1 MTEHIKILIAFGL
14 LFILSGA
21 GIIPIAALL
30 LLALL
35 LALFAGSIATLK
47 YFGILAPLY
56 VQIAASTSTPHQS
69 QTKPKALLDV
79 THFVTYVERSIDGLP
94 LSAPDKKDLLDFTLN
109 ADSKL
114 CAVFA
119 HEGLVVSLTGIQFG
133 ALTVTFRLK
142 LKELSRANLD
152 RLMKLDAVIAQ
163 ALLAETVRLTQRQ
176 GYIECEVSSPVRAV
190 VTARSLDRYTH
201 GMLVPFGLDTQ
212 LQPALVDLSQHGL
225 IAAIAPS
232 RRGKTQAIR
241 TVLYLLKRANPDV
254 TLVVMAFKRADWQ
267 AFDGIAHLI
276 PDSNGIAAFTRW
288 MLSQMYEKA
297 RQPDNERWII
307 VFDDLVNLL
316 ATNPDLPEMIKQ
328 FASLG
333 AGVGVTTIVSTQ
345 FSGKDSGGTA
355 TFANATCRL
364 MFKPS
369 SNLQGSRDG
378 GFAGLGLDQL
388 STQKG
393 DALLLVDGEAQRIAT
408 AMTSDAEI
416 MRLPVASLD
425 PVWLTVGTG
434 SSVSGTTQGLSLS
447 LHPMDQLI
455 EKLDGDLY
463 DIFDFEQGKFINA
476 PKALTLLGWHNNGHY
491 RRKLA
496 QLETHIAQQQ

>member
-1 MTEHIKILIAFGL
+1 
-14 LFILSGA
+14 
-21 GIIPIAALL
+21 
-30 LLALL
+30 
-35 LALFAGSIATLK
+35 
-47 YFGILAPLY
+47 
-56 VQIAASTSTPHQS
+56 
-69 QTKPKALLDV
+69 
-79 THFVTYVERSIDGLP
+79 
-94 LSAPDKKDLLDFTLN
+94 
-109 ADSKL
+109 
-114 CAVFA
+114 
-119 HEGLVVSLTGIQFG
+119 
-133 ALTVTFRLK
+133 
-142 LKELSRANLD
+142 
-152 RLMKLDAVIAQ
+152 
-163 ALLAETVRLTQRQ
+163 
-176 GYIECEVSSPVRAV
+176 
-190 VTARSLDRYTH
+190 
-201 GMLVPFGLDTQ
+201 
-212 LQPALVDLSQHGL
+212 
-225 IAAIAPS
+225 
-232 RRGKTQAIR
+232 
-241 TVLYLLKRANPDV
+241 
-254 TLVVMAFKRADWQ
+254 
-267 AFDGIAHLI
+267 
-276 PDSNGIAAFTRW
+276 
-288 MLSQMYEKA
+288 MYEKA

-364 MFKPS
+364 IFKPS
-369 SNLQGSRDG
+369 SNLQGARDG

-416 MRLPVASLD
+416 MRLPVAILD
-425 PVWLTVGTG
+425 PVWLNAGTD
-434 SSVSGTTQGLSLS
+434 SSVNGTTHGLSLS

-463 DIFDFEQGKFINA
+463 DIFDFEQGKFTNA

>member
-1 MTEHIKILIAFGL
+1 MTEQTQILIACLL

-21 GIIPIAALL
+21 GIIPIPALL
-30 LLALL
+30 LLALT
-35 LALFAGSIATLK
+35 LALFAGGIATLK
-47 YFGILAPLY
+47 YFGILTPFHVQAASQTPTKQAQIKPRALLGVNTFATY
-56 VQIAASTSTPHQS
+56 VQ
-69 QTKPKALLDV
+69 
-79 THFVTYVERSIDGLP
+79 RSIDSLP
-94 LSAPDKKDLLDFTLN
+94 LSTADKDDLASFTLN

-114 CAVFA
+114 CSVLSN
-119 HEGLVVSLTGIQFG
+119 EGLAISLTGVQFG

-142 LKELSRANLD
+142 LRELSRSNLD
-152 RLMKLDAVIAQ
+152 KLMKLSDLIAQ
-163 ALLAETVRLTQRQ
+163 ALAVETVRLMQRQ
-176 GYIECEVSSPVRAV
+176 GYIECEVSSPVRLMVMARTLNKYTSAV
-190 VTARSLDRYTH
+190 T
-201 GMLVPFGLDTQ
+201 VPFGLDTR
-212 LQPALVDLSQHGL
+212 LQPAFVDISQHGL

-241 TVLYLLKRANPDV
+241 TVLYLLKRANPSLN
-254 TLVVMAFKRADWQ
+254 LVVMAFKRADWQ

-276 PDSNGIAAFTRW
+276 LDSQEITLFTKW
-288 MLSQMYEKA
+288 MLSRMYEKA
-297 RQPDNERWII
+297 KHPDGERWIV

-316 ATNPDLPEMIKQ
+316 VTNPDLTEVIKQ

-369 SNLQGSRDG
+369 SNLQGARDG

-408 AMTSDAEI
+408 AITTDAEV
-416 MRLPVASLD
+416 MRLSSDSLD
-425 PVWLTVGTG
+425 PVWQTMTNATATDGAG
-434 SSVSGTTQGLSLS
+434 QLSLS
-447 LHPMDQLI
+447 LHPMDQLV

-463 DIFDFEQGKFINA
+463 DIFDFEQGKFTNA
-476 PKALTLLGWHNNGHY
+476 SKVLTLLGWYNNGHY

-496 QLETHIAQQQ
+496 DLEAHIAQRQ

>member
-1 MTEHIKILIAFGL
+1 MTEHTQILIACL
-14 LFILSGA
+14 ILFILSGI
-21 GIIPIAALL
+21 GIIPIAVLS

-35 LALFAGSIATLK
+35 LALLAGSIATLK

-56 VQIAASTSTPHQS
+56 VQVAAHTSTVKQP
-69 QTKPKALLDV
+69 QTKSRALLGV
-79 THFVTYVERSIDGLP
+79 NTFATYVERSIDS
-94 LSAPDKKDLLDFTLN
+94 LSLSVTDKDDLASFTLG

-114 CAVFA
+114 CSVLCN
-119 HEGLVVSLTGIQFG
+119 EGLAVSLTGVQFG

-142 LKELSRANLD
+142 LRELSRANLD
-152 RLMKLDAVIAQ
+152 KLMKLDDLIAQ
-163 ALLAETVRLTQRQ
+163 ALAVETVRLTQRQ
-176 GYIECEVSSPVRAV
+176 GGVDCEVTSPVRLRVMARTLDKYTSG
-190 VTARSLDRYTH
+190 VT
-201 GMLVPFGLDTQ
+201 VPFGLDTQ
-212 LQPALVDLSQHGL
+212 LQPALVNISQHGL

-241 TVLYLLKRANPDV
+241 TILYLLKRANPSLN
-254 TLVVMAFKRADWQ
+254 LVVMAFKRADWQ

-276 PDSNGIAAFTRW
+276 LDSQEITLFTKW
-288 MLSQMYEKA
+288 MLSRMYEKA
-297 RQPDNERWII
+297 KQPDGERWIV

-316 ATNPDLPEMIKQ
+316 VTNPDLPEVIKQ

-369 SNLQGSRDG
+369 SNLQGARDG

-393 DALLLVDGEAQRIAT
+393 DALLLVDGESQRIAT
-408 AMTSDAEI
+408 AMTSDADV
-416 MRLPVASLD
+416 MRLDGDSPD
-425 PVWLTVGTG
+425 PVWKTAATNGAIN
-434 SSVSGTTQGLSLS
+434 GTTGNLSLS
-447 LHPMDQLI
+447 LHPMDELI
-455 EKLDGDLY
+455 EKLNGDLY
-463 DIFDFEQGKFINA
+463 DIFDFEQGKFTNA

-491 RRKLA
+491 RRKLV
-496 QLETHIAQQQ
+496 QLETHIVQQQ